1 MSASITGEKRLP
13 CKYKVVRMTGA
24 AFDFDQVKLSC
35 YTLIPDLDD
44 VSVVELVLQGDD
56 LPHEAQGTELVIPRS
71 IYTNVNTA
79 SKMPGK
85 SYLQEGVSGLDQDQD
100 SPQQV
105 LSIFACSL

>member
-1 MSASITGEKRLP
+1 
-13 CKYKVVRMTGA
+13 MTDA
-24 AFDFDQVKLSC
+24 TFDFDQVKLSITC
-35 YTLIPDLDD
+35 QYDTLRPDLDD